1 MELATD
7 VAGLV
12 LRPLGE
18 GDLERYADLVSRN
31 RGHLT
36 RHGDYQEV
44 VDASSAEL
52 ASELSEHVAGRFGV
66 WLDTELIGR
75 VDLIP
80 KDGTNAVLGYW
91 IDRDRFH
98 SGVATAA
105 CRTLLRF
112 GVERLSITDAW
123 AGVTHG
129 NDRSVALVRRLGFED
144 VGDIGSYTGSTSTFE
159 NRCRRYQNGRCDAG
173 HRGTGHGEP
182 LRTRTLFTGRAGSA
196 ERPARLARRPARS
209 SGRGSSSCR
218 GRRSRQACPA
228 AARRRLTFVDPHV
241 SDAMRAERLAR
252 RP

>member
-18 GDLERYADLVSRN
+18 GDLERYEDLVSRN

-36 RHGDYQEV
+36 RHGDYREL
-44 VDASSAEL
+44 VDASSGEL

-91 IDRDRFH
+91 IDRDRLR

-129 NDRSVALVRRLGFED
+129 NDRSVALLRRLGFED
-144 VGDIGSYTGSTSTFE
+144 VGDIGSYTRFHLDLR
-159 NRCRRYQNGRCDAG
+159 N
-173 HRGTGHGEP
+173 P
-182 LRTRTLFTGRAGSA
+182 LPAIP
-196 ERPARLARRPARS
+196 ERP
-209 SGRGSSSCR
+209 
-218 GRRSRQACPA
+218 
-228 AARRRLTFVDPHV
+228 
-241 SDAMRAERLAR
+241 M
-252 RP
+252 